1 MKLTFLYQPVKDVSE
16 AATWNRDE
24 LGLTEAWREGTDTVA
39 FWLPDRSAQIMAST
53 TDIPAGPMFLVDSV
67 GDWLAAH
74 PDIPIAVD
82 RYEIPGGSVVGLTGP
97 NTYTF
102 YIFDQPDA

>member
-1 MKLTFLYQPVKDVSE
+1 MKLTFLYHPIKDVAE
-16 AATWNRDE
+16 AATFHRDV

-53 TDIPAGPMFLVDSV
+53 TEIPAGPMFLVDSV
-67 GDWLAAH
+67 GGWLGEH
-74 PDIPIAVD
+74 PEIDVVVD

-97 NTYTF
+97 NGYVF
-102 YIFDQPDA
+102 YVFDQPDA